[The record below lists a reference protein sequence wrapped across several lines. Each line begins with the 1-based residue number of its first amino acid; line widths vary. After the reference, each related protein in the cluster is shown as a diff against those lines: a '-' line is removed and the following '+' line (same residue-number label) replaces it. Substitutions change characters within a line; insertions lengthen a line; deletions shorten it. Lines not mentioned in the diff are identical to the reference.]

1 RRAVKP
7 AVMVAAAV
15 LLALALCGFAVA
27 ASQSRLLE
35 SLFFGNA
42 PTPEAE
48 RLVTQAGTAVER
60 DGVTLTI
67 DEYLL
72 DGADLYVRWTV
83 TNGRDEPLM
92 LMTSDLEVDAPATPI
107 NEDNLADWLFA
118 SGVLLD
124 GEHPSYSA

>member
-1 RRAVKP
+1 REKLKRAFPPTPDSFDARMRSTLAHLPPRRRAVKP

-72 DGADLYVRWTV
+72 DGAD
-83 TNGRDEPLM
+83 
-92 LMTSDLEVDAPATPI
+92 
-107 NEDNLADWLFA
+107 
-118 SGVLLD
+118 
-124 GEHPSYSA
+124 